1 MALTVDERLAW
12 LGRVAI
18 FRGCSQESLLRVAQA
33 TGEIDFPAGHYIV
46 EQGLVGNGLFILL
59 SGTARVVRGDD
70 VLAHLGP
77 GDSFGELSVIDQQP
91 RAASVIANEPCT
103 CLALASWDLL
113 AVLDADPRL
122 AINLLSA
129 LAHRIRLLD
138 DRPSH

>member
-12 LGRVAI
+12 LSRVAI
-18 FRGCSQESLLRVAQA
+18 FRGCSEASLLRVAQA

-46 EQGLVGNGLFILL
+46 EQGQVGNGLFILL

-91 RAASVIANEPCT
+91 RIASVIATEPCT

-113 AVLDADPRL
+113 AVLEADPRL